1 MTLGTEMLGPEQR
14 LRPDDELWDGVA
26 RLIDRHR
33 DNVDGL
39 ALHGLAALAAELLE
53 ARSAAVPE
61 MLRPYL
67 ERTRVMALAARF
79 ILGRVRDVSDG
90 PILLFKGPEAA
101 ARYPHAAR
109 GYGDL
114 DLLVPAAPAVQ
125 RQLRR
130 GGFDE
135 LPDPEGVWVGIHHL
149 PPLRW
154 RGSLYVEVHSAPH
167 WPEELCAPSIDEL
180 VDAAVP
186 SEAGREAGV
195 DGILAP
201 HPAHHALLLAAH
213 AWAHQPL
220 GRARDLVDVG
230 AFRAEADAAE
240 IRATARRWGISRLW
254 QTTDRAIDGLLNGHS
269 PLPFRLWAGHIPDL
283 REKTVVEDHV
293 ERVCSP
299 MWGYPARTA
308 ARRTGRALLAEV
320 RPAGDEGWGEK
331 LRRSFTALRRPFLP
345 LAEHRRLLGP
355 AANRW
360 RNARPTEPHIKPDKP
375 PRT

>member
-26 RLIDRHR
+26 RLIDRYR